1 MKITK
6 RQLRKIIKEEM
17 ARSEA
22 DDYMSA
28 KVAAVNYLDQPS
40 IEAKTAKQW
49 ADNLGQI
56 IDQDLTSRGVWYED
70 EGAEVITALE
80 QLRHKVKDAM
90 RGPTR

>member
-40 IEAKTAKQW
+40 IEAKTAKEW
-49 ADNLGQI
+49 VDHLGQI
-56 IDQDLTSRGVWYED
+56 IDQDLSSRGVWYED
-70 EGAEVITALE
+70 EGNAIAQALE
-80 QLRHKVKDAM
+80 VLRREIGDKA
-90 RGPTR
+90 RGDLR